1 MIRSVFF
8 VSNLFMSRVSSWYS
22 ATRRFRKWKKY
33 IGNIL
38 LGKLAGSLSG
48 EWQSNWD
55 TCVGFLYLYRLLWIL
70 SSVQVFAVIRDIVL
84 VIVVPKVV
92 VSCRCWV
99 ILCRKSRPIWGHTTL
114 TCGYLR
120 STQWT
125 CTDWICMDLFVS
137 CSLFSFLHFCLWVS
151 RTMANLKQAFLH
163 VFA

>member
-1 MIRSVFF
+1 MFHLKLVH
-8 VSNLFMSRVSSWYS
+8 VSSLELI
-22 ATRRFRKWKKY
+22 FCHQEIQKVEEVHRKHFAWETCWQFIRGVAIQMY
-33 IGNIL
+33 TGIR
-38 LGKLAGSLSG
+38 LSG
-48 EWQSNWD
+48 S
-55 TCVGFLYLYRLLWIL
+55 FIYLDSYECCR
-70 SSVQVFAVIRDIVL
+70 VQVFAVIRDIVL

-99 ILCRKSRPIWGHTTL
+99 ILCCGKSRPIWGHTTL

-125 CTDWICMDLFVS
+125 CTDWICMDLFVC
-137 CSLFSFLHFCLWVS
+137 CSLFTFLHFCLWVS